1 MSATTLATFPRTVG
15 NGLAPAVSKVNEFFL
30 AAKENAVAFVG
41 ALHEVLK
48 MDEASETT
56 VRKLYRLSN
65 GGDSVSPQVL
75 EVLRQA

>member
-1 MSATTLATFPRTVG
+1 MSTTTRATLPRAAA
-15 NGLAPAVSKVNEFFL
+15 NGLASVVNKVNEFFL

-41 ALHEVLK
+41 ALREVLK
-48 MDEASETT
+48 TDEANETA

-75 EVLRQA
+75 EALRRA